1 MLKELTQI
9 FGVSGREKEIA
20 SYVAELVKP
29 YVDEVKI
36 DALGNVITY
45 KKGTAANPKK
55 IMASAHIDEIGFMV
69 TKITDDGYLKV
80 RAVGG
85 ISMYTSYA
93 NRIEFQNGVKGA
105 LMMET
110 NIAEIGKNDVSKL
123 YVDIGATSKEDA
135 EKYVRVGDTAHYV
148 GDCVELVSGRY
159 MSKSFDDRIAAYILI
174 QSIQQIKECPNDL
187 YYVFSTQEELGLRG
201 ARVAAQGIHPDIG
214 IALDVTTSFDTP
226 DNKEGNVV
234 LGGGA
239 AIKAMDSSVICD
251 EMLVNQMVEVA
262 QRDNIH
268 YQIEVLAAGGTD
280 AGAINQS
287 NDGVRSCGIS
297 IPNRYVHAPVSVV
310 DMADVEAC
318 TALLTAFVC
327 ETFAF

>member
-93 NRIEFQNGVKGA
+93 NRIVYSLVIHKS
-105 LMMET
+105 
-110 NIAEIGKNDVSKL
+110 KVS
-123 YVDIGATSKEDA
+123 I
-135 EKYVRVGDTAHYV
+135 
-148 GDCVELVSGRY
+148 
-159 MSKSFDDRIAAYILI
+159 
-174 QSIQQIKECPNDL
+174 
-187 YYVFSTQEELGLRG
+187 
-201 ARVAAQGIHPDIG
+201 
-214 IALDVTTSFDTP
+214 
-226 DNKEGNVV
+226 
-234 LGGGA
+234 
-239 AIKAMDSSVICD
+239 
-251 EMLVNQMVEVA
+251 
-262 QRDNIH
+262 
-268 YQIEVLAAGGTD
+268 
-280 AGAINQS
+280 
-287 NDGVRSCGIS
+287 
-297 IPNRYVHAPVSVV
+297 
-310 DMADVEAC
+310 
-318 TALLTAFVC
+318 
-327 ETFAF
+327 